1 MRVGTVREI
10 KDNEYRVGMSP
21 ADVLQYVGA
30 GHEVLIQKG
39 AGVDSGFADE
49 AYIENGAKILETAEE
64 VWAEADMICK
74 VKEPMGKEYDLM
86 REEQIVFTYLHMA
99 ANKPL
104 AEAMLKSKATG
115 IAYETVTNDAGELP
129 LLNPMSQIAGRL
141 SIFSGAT
148 ALERPRGGSGILLPG
163 VPGVRSANVLIIGG
177 GVVGSNAAI
186 MAQGIGANVTLMDVN
201 LKRLEELDLQF
212 NSQIATLFSDEA
224 NIERYIKDAD
234 LVISTVLIP
243 GAAAPKLVKKEHL
256 KMMKKGSVIV
266 DVAIDQGGSTEV
278 SRPTTHS
285 DPTYVVDDIVMY
297 CVANMPGA
305 VPYTS
310 TKSLTNATIRYGL
323 QLANHGVGILKEN
336 AHFRNG
342 LNTYKG
348 KVTNQSVASSLDLEY
363 VDALDLL

>member
-115 IAYETVTNDAGELP
+115 VAYETVTNDAGELP

>member
-115 IAYETVTNDAGELP
+115 VAYETVTNDAGELP

-348 KVTNQSVASSLDLEY
+348 KVTNQGVASSLDLEY